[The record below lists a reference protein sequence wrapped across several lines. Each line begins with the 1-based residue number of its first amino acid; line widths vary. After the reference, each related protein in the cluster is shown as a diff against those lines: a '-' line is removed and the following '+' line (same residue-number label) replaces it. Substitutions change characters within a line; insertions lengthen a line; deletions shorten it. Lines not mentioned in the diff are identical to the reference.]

1 MRKQKVIQEYVDVV
15 LDLAGK
21 WGKKSEGQT
30 WRVESVDMCSG
41 VLAAA
46 DKDGN
51 LASYFT
57 CVSPRAESFVV
68 PRRADWIATACT
80 SARRGTMCS
89 GRSTAVCS
97 MDRSKDGAWIG
108 RTQPTV
114 RLACHCKSR
123 HRYTCSAKLM
133 CRWEDVDTTNPQS
146 AVEGMKHA
154 PFRSS

>member
-80 SARRGTMCS
+80 SARRGTMFS
-89 GRSTAVCS
+89 GRSTAQ
-97 MDRSKDGAWIG
+97 
-108 RTQPTV
+108 RTGLGLEGPN
-114 RLACHCKSR
+114 RLSASR
-123 HRYTCSAKLM
+123 AIVSLAIAILAR
-133 CRWEDVDTTNPQS
+133 QS
-146 AVEGMKHA
+146 
-154 PFRSS
+154 